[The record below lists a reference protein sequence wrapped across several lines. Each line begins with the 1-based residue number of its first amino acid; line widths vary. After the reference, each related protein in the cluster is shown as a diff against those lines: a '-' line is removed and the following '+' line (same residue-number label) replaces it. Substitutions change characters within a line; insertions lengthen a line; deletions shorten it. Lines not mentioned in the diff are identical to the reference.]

1 AQCLCSRIPTGTR
14 DRNRY
19 SHVHNYTSWHCVCL
33 SPCTHWRIGGWAGLC
48 RCVGPPDVRARGSR
62 WERMPVMASTT
73 YVQGR
78 EVDDHPAVTA
88 EAERGRVLR
97 ITEVGEDILH
107 RPCREVTEFGSQEL
121 RDLVDDMFATML
133 VAEGVGLAANQVDV
147 DLQLFVYD
155 LTTDAGVRHVGHVCN
170 PVVEVLGEE
179 TEEVEEGC
187 LSVPGPGA
195 DLFRPRGVRL
205 SGVDI
210 DGEPVEHRAHGYLA
224 RCFQHETDHLGGR
237 LYLDLLSKRTRK
249 RVLKDMASMRADV
262 LDRRAE
268 LTAGYSKEPV
278 EYPAQPFL

>member
-1 AQCLCSRIPTGTR
+1 
-14 DRNRY
+14 
-19 SHVHNYTSWHCVCL
+19 
-33 SPCTHWRIGGWAGLC
+33 
-48 RCVGPPDVRARGSR
+48 
-62 WERMPVMASTT
+62 
-73 YVQGR
+73 
-78 EVDDHPAVTA
+78 
-88 EAERGRVLR
+88 
-97 ITEVGEDILH
+97 
-107 RPCREVTEFGSQEL
+107 
-121 RDLVDDMFATML
+121 MFATML

-205 SGVDI
+205 TGVDI
-210 DGEPVEHRAHGYLA
+210 AGEPVEHRAHGYLA

>member
-1 AQCLCSRIPTGTR
+1 
-14 DRNRY
+14 
-19 SHVHNYTSWHCVCL
+19 
-33 SPCTHWRIGGWAGLC
+33 
-48 RCVGPPDVRARGSR
+48 
-62 WERMPVMASTT
+62 MASTT

-78 EVDDHPAVTA
+78 EVGDHPAVTA

-205 SGVDI
+205 TGVDI
-210 DGEPVEHRAHGYLA
+210 EGEPVEHRAHGYLA